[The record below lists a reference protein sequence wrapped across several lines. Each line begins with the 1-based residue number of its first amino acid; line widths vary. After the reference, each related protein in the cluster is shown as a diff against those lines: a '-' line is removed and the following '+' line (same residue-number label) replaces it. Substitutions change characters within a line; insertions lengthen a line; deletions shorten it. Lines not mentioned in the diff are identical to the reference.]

1 MVQYTR
7 AILVNNMAHNTV
19 EEEWCIT
26 ESGQGETVVE
36 LDYMLFEKEVE
47 KVMKKEGSV
56 LDCGGCLRDC
66 YWQHRQAAHWAMAI
80 IIVFMFI
87 ILFLLLEQ
95 LLTTRPERF

>member
-36 LDYMLFEKEVE
+36 LDCMLFEKEVE
-47 KVMKKEGSV
+47 EVMKKEGS
-56 LDCGGCLRDC
+56 DCGGCLRDC
-66 YWQHRQAAHWAMAI
+66 YWQHRRAAHWAMAI

-95 LLTTRPERF
+95 LLTTRPEIF